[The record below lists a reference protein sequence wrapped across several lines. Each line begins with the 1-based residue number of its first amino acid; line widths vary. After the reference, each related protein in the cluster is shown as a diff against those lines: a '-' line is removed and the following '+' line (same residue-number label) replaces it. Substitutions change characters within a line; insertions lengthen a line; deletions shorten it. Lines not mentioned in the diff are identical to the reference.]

1 MALDINKVVEDWE
14 RDEPNFKNLGEAV
27 FLYIKQHITD
37 YEIFPEISQRTKELL
52 SIIKKIKKKNKQKPY
67 SYDDLKDK
75 LGIRIICS
83 YQEDLDTIDSFLKTH
98 FQVLKSEYKKDYLDF
113 DKLDYTSNH
122 YDVKV
127 KMDTYEFKDHLEYV
141 DLVFEIQ
148 VRTLNQHAWSNT
160 AHSLA
165 YKQETDIS
173 VYLKRRIYRL
183 LSLYEIADDEFS
195 SVNLA
200 LTDNSDSLAYKL
212 LRKLESKVYKY
223 AKTDFDRS
231 SSLTTIK
238 IILTFLTEEQ
248 QRILVSG
255 IDTFMNEKS
264 QDLEQVFWD
273 NKFRFHEID
282 IITQPEIFVIWYCL
296 DHFYFEIT
304 DNWADYF
311 DQNDLEQA
319 AVLWGRSLD

>member
-1 MALDINKVVEDWE
+1 MALNINKVVEDWE
-14 RDEPNFKNLGEAV
+14 KDQPIFKNLGETV
-27 FLYIKQHITD
+27 FLYIKKYITD
-37 YEIFPEISQRTKELL
+37 YEIYPEISQRTKDLL
-52 SIIKKIKKKNKQKPY
+52 SIIKKIKKKNKEKSY

-83 YQEDLDTIDSFLKTH
+83 YQEDLDKIDDFLKTH
-98 FQVLKSEYKKDYLDF
+98 FHIIKSEYKKDFLDF

-127 KMDTYEFKDHLEYV
+127 KMEIDEFSDHFEYE
-141 DLVFEIQ
+141 DLIFEIQ
-148 VRTLNQHAWSNT
+148 ARTLNQHAWSNT

-173 VYLKRRIYRL
+173 PLLKRRIYRL

-195 SVNLA
+195 SVNSALA
-200 LTDNSDSLAYKL
+200 NNPETLAYKL

-231 SSLTTIK
+231 TALDNIKTIVS
-238 IILTFLTEEQ
+238 FLTDVQ
-248 QRILVSG
+248 QQSLVSG
-255 IDTFMNEKS
+255 IDSFIDNR
-264 QDLEQVFWD
+264 DLELTQLFSD
-273 NKFRFHEID
+273 NRFRFHQID

-296 DHFYFEIT
+296 EKFYFEIT
-304 DNWADYF
+304 DNWADHF
-311 DQNDLEQA
+311 DQKDLEDA
-319 AVLWGRSLD
+319 AVLWGTSLD